1 MSRTH
6 DVTISAFDLQQLEAE
21 LLDESVLADRL
32 ANALL
37 DTMSAWIASPDAVEA
52 AEALAQWREVRGE

>member
-6 DVTISAFDLQQLEAE
+6 DVIISAFDLQQLEAE